1 MLWSCEVTDS
11 LVSFSLPI
19 KSSQQWCFV
28 FFLHF
33 TGEIHLNFSDVII
46 VNTSYPCLIEN
57 DKISLLMKWYLL
69 CDSTFHLSSW
79 EAFANIYSSFAK
91 PRSWGN
97 SNACGYGDG
106 LSWGTAVCVAME
118 MGWAAPGWWWEVV
131 KVSPRISARENPAA
145 FLEKGA
151 KCLQAPWAFKAMLSG
166 TYLVLRVLYLLG
178 WERTHLCI
186 CLCNSRMLRAGF
198 SFQQPLFGYVQF
210 TVLAA
215 TGSSWQRLGEVR
227 GCVLA

>member
-1 MLWSCEVTDS
+1 MFDRALTVALFIGFLLLARSFFLCLITELTFETVLWSCEVTDS

-46 VNTSYPCLIEN
+46 VNTSYPCLIKN

-91 PRSWGN
+91 PRS
-97 SNACGYGDG
+97 
-106 LSWGTAVCVAME
+106 
-118 MGWAAPGWWWEVV
+118 
-131 KVSPRISARENPAA
+131 
-145 FLEKGA
+145 
-151 KCLQAPWAFKAMLSG
+151 
-166 TYLVLRVLYLLG
+166 
-178 WERTHLCI
+178 
-186 CLCNSRMLRAGF
+186 
-198 SFQQPLFGYVQF
+198 
-210 TVLAA
+210 
-215 TGSSWQRLGEVR
+215 
-227 GCVLA
+227 